1 MKTKMK
7 LMMLELMKMK
17 KVVKMLRMK
26 RMMMRG
32 DRINKRQAT
41 QSLILIKR
49 VMLVQS
55 QEEPLED

>member
-7 LMMLELMKMK
+7 LMMLESMKMK

-41 QSLILIKR
+41 QSLFLIKR